1 MGRLTCHNS
10 EADDRQV
17 EQWHTALHIFF
28 RHVYTFWYRYFLSNL
43 ITDWNLAIYNVKVKN
58 DGSKF
63 FLKECWLLKICFPE
77 VDSNEAQNSGHNQQS
92 WKKEEQFSYHK

>member
-28 RHVYTFWYRYFLSNL
+28 RPVYIFWYRYFLSNL
-43 ITDWNLAIYNVKVKN
+43 ITDWNLAIYNDKVKN

-63 FLKECWLLKICFPE
+63 FF
-77 VDSNEAQNSGHNQQS
+77 
-92 WKKEEQFSYHK
+92 F